1 MMILNENR
9 KFEIYLQNDKVMGT
23 WNKLDLENE
32 NNSISIKNDI
42 YHKHTK
48 NLKKMSLAEDIP
60 QSFDSERNFGNNS
73 PFMIESK
80 GINTGH
86 PGNAESQ
93 EDYNK
98 DFENTDDYKELK
110 GKILAVIED

>member
-1 MMILNENR
+1 LEYGFFRFKDVNKLTHLVSNCCTSLQKLQDSWNEKLIKEQDTFNSDMMILNENR

-48 NLKKMSLAEDIP
+48 NLKKMSLAEDI
-60 QSFDSERNFGNNS
+60 
-73 PFMIESK
+73 K
-80 GINTGH
+80 HKVT
-86 PGNAESQ
+86 
-93 EDYNK
+93 
-98 DFENTDDYKELK
+98 
-110 GKILAVIED
+110 